1 MVNHIM
7 QFVREE
13 EGATALEYGLLAAF
27 VATAIVGAVTALGT
41 TVSQTFTN
49 INGTLSVAA
58 GSGGGS
64 GS

>member
-27 VATAIVGAVTALGT
+27 VATAIVGAVAALGA

-49 INGTLSVAA
+49 IAGQISVAA
-58 GSGGGS
+58 GS
-64 GS
+64 